1 MNVGRPLEDVLV
13 PRSFTVAGYELDTA
27 DTFTL
32 RLDASDGAPFAFE
45 PGQFNMLYLPG
56 QGESAISI
64 SGDPASTGVLQHTVR
79 AVGGVTRALQ
89 GLRPGDALGVRGPFG
104 SAWPLE
110 AARGRHLLLI
120 AGGIG
125 LAPLRPA
132 VYRALAQHDTF
143 TRVTLLY
150 GTRQPDDRLYVDEF
164 AAWRDTGRIEVE
176 VTVDSASDDWQ
187 GNVGPVTW
195 LLKRHEFDPAAVVA
209 MLCGPEIMMRY
220 AVMELEAAGVPG
232 EAIFVSMERN
242 MQCAVGT
249 CGHCQLGPAFICKDG
264 PVFGFESMRQWFE
277 VRGL

>member
-1 MNVGRPLEDVLV
+1 MNVGHALEDALV
-13 PRSFTVAGYELDTA
+13 PRPFIVSGYEVDTA

-32 RLDASDGAPFAFE
+32 GLVAGSGAPFEFE

-64 SGDPASTGVLQHTVR
+64 SGDPATPAELQHTIR

-89 GLRPGDALGVRGPFG
+89 RLHPGDALGVRGPFG
-104 SAWPLE
+104 SAWPLD

-120 AGGIG
+120 AGGVG

-132 VYRALAQHDTF
+132 VYRALARRDEF
-143 TRVTLLY
+143 SRVTLLY
-150 GTRQPDDRLYVDEF
+150 GTRRPEDRLYVDEL
-164 AAWRDTGRIEVE
+164 AAWRDSGRVEVE
-176 VTVDSASDDWQ
+176 VTVDSASNDWQ

-195 LLKRHEFDPAAVVA
+195 LLRRHDFDPKAVVA

-220 AVMELEAAGVPG
+220 AVMELEAGDVPG
-232 EAIFVSMERN
+232 EAVFVSMERN
-242 MQCAVGT
+242 MQCAVGS

-264 PVFGFESMRQWFE
+264 PVFNFESVRPWFE
-277 VRGL
+277 VRAL